1 MLIYF
6 STFLATYEKVEELE
20 TPNNVLEAITEI
32 DIKEYYN
39 NSKKP
44 Y

>member
-6 STFLATYEKVEELE
+6 STFLATYEKIERLE
-20 TPNNVLEAITEI
+20 AFNNILEAITEI
-32 DIKEYYN
+32 DIEEYYN
-39 NSKKP
+39 DSEKP

>member
-6 STFLATYEKVEELE
+6 STFLATYERVEGLE
-20 TPNNVLEAITEI
+20 APDNVLETIAEI
-32 DIKEYYN
+32 DIEEYYDD
-39 NSKKP
+39 SKEP